1 MKIGIVHVT
10 VEEGSGPYTE
20 LITQTFGAAK
30 RDDTELLHRYVRH
43 MRRATD
49 TALAFPTLLNKVDVI
64 AEFLDLQSAGAD
76 AVMVACS
83 GDTGVS
89 EARSLLDIPVV
100 GPMEAAAGL
109 AMGYGRRIGIVTV
122 ADRPWAGFMDQFMH
136 DIGLG
141 SRYVGQRQLRT
152 PTMEVFTQGFTQP
165 DAVAA
170 EIEEAARELVEI
182 GAESILVGSA
192 GLSTFASIGGLTH
205 LKDPVVPVF
214 DVLVAG
220 LKTAET
226 RAELQIKTGLPP
238 VSRAGWTE
246 RYKDAD
252 LARLSRQFGWI
263 PVPGS

>member
-10 VEEGSGPYTE
+10 VEKGSEPYTE
-20 LITQTFGAAK
+20 LINQTFGAAK
-30 RDDTELLHRYVRH
+30 RDDTELMHRYVRH

-64 AEFLDLQSAGAD
+64 NEFLQLQADGAD

-83 GDTGVS
+83 GDTGVG

-122 ADRPWAGFMDQFMH
+122 ADNPWAGFMDQFMN

-141 SRYVGQRQLRT
+141 SRYVGLRQLRT
-152 PTMEVFTQGFTQP
+152 PTMQVFTQGFTEP
-165 DAVAA
+165 ATVAKEIA
-170 EIEEAARELVEI
+170 ECARELVEI

-192 GLSTFASIGGLTH
+192 GLSTFASYGGLTH
-205 LKDPVVPVF
+205 LEDPVVPIF

-220 LKTAET
+220 LKLAEV
-226 RAELQIKTGLPP
+226 RAELKLKVGVPE

-246 RYKDAD
+246 RYPDKDV
-252 LARLSRQFGWI
+252 ARLAGQFGWYAD
-263 PVPGS
+263 PAS